1 MTSTVAAT
9 GRRHHAGLG
18 TSRTGVDQEVEWRPT
33 LLGVFVRFV
42 LLSAVLTAAGI
53 ALVELDVFAGLRDA
67 DLDISQ
73 WFVSR
78 RTPAWNDIAQF
89 WSDFAD
95 TIVTCSVAFV
105 ATALL
110 WWRHRRRDAVLV
122 AFGLALEAAT
132 FITVNNLVQRERPPI
147 ETVGAPPGTYSF
159 PSGHVAATIVLYGG
173 LAIIALT
180 LVRRPVLRF
189 LVAAVPVVLA
199 GWVAWA
205 RIYRG
210 MHYALDVLV
219 GVALG
224 ITVLVLM
231 VWLLRRTTHEHEEIP
246 T

>member
-1 MTSTVAAT
+1 MAGTVATTA
-9 GRRHHAGLG
+9 R
-18 TSRTGVDQEVEWRPT
+18 SQRTGPRTAHVRQDVEWGPT
-33 LLGVFVRFV
+33 LLGVFVRYI
-42 LLSAVLTAAGI
+42 LLSAVLTAAGL
-53 ALVELDVFAGLRDA
+53 ALVHLDAFAGLRDA

-73 WFVSR
+73 WFVPR
-78 RTPAWNDIAQF
+78 RTPTWNDIAQF

-95 TIVTCSVAFV
+95 TIATCTIAFI
-105 ATALL
+105 ASALL

-132 FITVNNLVQRERPPI
+132 FITVNNLVQRERPTV
-147 ETVGAPPGTYSF
+147 ETVGAPPSTYSF
-159 PSGHVAATIVLYGG
+159 PSGHVAATIVLYGA

-180 LVRRPVLRF
+180 FVRRPVLRF
-189 LVAAVPVVLA
+189 LVAAVPVMLA

-219 GVALG
+219 GIFLG
-224 ITVLVLM
+224 ITVLILM
-231 VWLLRRTTHEHEEIP
+231 VRLLRRTTHEQEVA